1 MASFIR
7 ELAEARNIYAHAAYL
22 LLISSM
28 MMTSLRRLRFLAL
41 GSGIAAM
48 LRFTLRTRDN
58 ASLVWE
64 ALFVMANAGQLL
76 ILLYRSRL
84 HNLLP
89 EEHDLLDQVLR
100 VHDPVAR
107 RR

>member
-1 MASFIR
+1 
-7 ELAEARNIYAHAAYL
+7 
-22 LLISSM
+22 
-28 MMTSLRRLRFLAL
+28 
-41 GSGIAAM
+41 
-48 LRFTLRTRDN
+48 
-58 ASLVWE
+58 
-64 ALFVMANAGQLL
+64 MANAGQLL

-84 HNLLP
+84 HDLLP